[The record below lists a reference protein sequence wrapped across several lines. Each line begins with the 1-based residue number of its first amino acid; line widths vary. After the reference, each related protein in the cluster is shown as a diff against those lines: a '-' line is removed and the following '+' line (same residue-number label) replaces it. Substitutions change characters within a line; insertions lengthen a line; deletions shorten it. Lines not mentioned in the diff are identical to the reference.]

1 MDLTINGVTETWI
14 NKESPSTAIQKFW
27 TWCTECMAWYRLH
40 RSFLHISNTCR
51 SCNKEFYAREIP
63 RHGLLPGKD
72 SSKDVMHKRVL
83 IKRLRA
89 IQQSHPVASN
99 TRPSFWT
106 TCRNCGHRERFL
118 KLYVDKWFVCEKCHG
133 ETIAMEVLARSGEVL
148 FNKLFLEL
156 KPESKKNYSSALSC
170 GVKVGEKRKREE
182 EVAALSQNHSKPEG
196 AVDKNIRGFNGNGDE
211 ASSSGDNKVD
221 DNFGLCDSSSG
232 RDVQVQPKIAEC
244 GNLKFNDFDKL
255 REEVNFAVGQVWA
268 LYDTIDG
275 VARQYALIRKV
286 SVPSFGLRITYLEP
300 DPDDEEEIQW
310 FEEDLPVSAGK
321 FRLGKNQNTK
331 DRSLFSHV
339 THCNEGG
346 SNSCHFTVSPRKGE
360 TWALF
365 KNWDMNWSS
374 EPDSHR
380 NYEYEFVEI
389 LSDYYTDGAACVSVA
404 LLHKAKG
411 FASVFFRMGT
421 GEADT
426 SQILPQNMYQFSHMI
441 PSFKLTGT
449 EAKGLPKDAY
459 ELDQAALPEKIAEVT
474 IPSHLLAAPKPKQE
488 ELSFTINGKVF
499 QAGQIWS
506 YIGCFDNM
514 PRDYCRLYKI
524 SATQAFEQAPVYK
537 MHAFRFKATP
547 LPKDIIPWEERRYAD
562 KKMPVGWGTYLLT
575 QGSLALTLD
584 RFSHLIVPVK
594 ERNEYTIL
602 PKIGEVWAIYRFW
615 TPYLS
620 VYEMEKNYVDY
631 GIVEVLD
638 DALDYKVMA
647 LEPALQFEEDERKK
661 RVFRAAESKP
671 LDFDDDDGSGVIFT
685 IPRSKMLRFSHQIA
699 ASRVVKEIDGELKEL
714 FELDSTA
721 VPDPKRSKLLDSL
734 MDITIMNE
742 ASETS
747 TTAQSSDR
755 SMVWTICPFC
765 SVRYKSYI
773 SLLNKPTRCH
783 SCYLKFF
790 ASESVVKGTPAKDR
804 ATQTSFSTTEKS
816 VSSQKHITRS
826 SLVAPT
832 PKSHAPTPK
841 SQVQP
846 QTAPSS
852 LSPRFCAMCPSCK
865 LKYRFPIKWTN
876 KWFVCKCKKKFKT
889 VEVCSSSL
897 QQKTAT
903 SKNQKES
910 SPGLSCAVK
919 VGEKRQRN
927 ECGESYNAG
936 NRSVLHKNKR
946 VTINSGGA
954 RKDSESGKQ
963 VHVVDLSTTED
974 PISNAINLNQKM
986 DRNQDAQVG
995 TVVENSEDVV
1005 DNNRRGFND
1014 NGDAGRQEESG
1025 WGKLLHQV
1033 NCSEVALPDIIGNSG
1048 NLEVDKHSEDVLDKA
1063 VDNNRRGFNDD
1074 GDAAGRLE
1082 ASEWGKQLC
1091 EADRP
1096 EVTTLPNV
1104 ISNNQ
1109 KLNEKNKTPGL
1120 CDSGSGDVVPVQ
1132 PKMSEC
1138 AGLKFNDFNKRRE
1151 DAKFSEC
1158 QAITY
1163 LEPDPVDEKE
1173 IQWFEEDLPVSVGNF
1188 RFGKNQNT
1196 KDRSL
1201 FSHPI
1206 RCQGSIMTGNFTVS
1220 PRKGETWAIFKNW
1233 DIINWS
1239 SEPDSHRSYEYDIVE
1254 ILSNTTDEG
1263 VSVAVLHKAKG
1274 FASVFFRMGEA
1285 DVIQI
1290 PSQSLYR
1297 FSHNILSFKMKRVDI
1312 KGVPKD
1318 AYELD
1323 QAALPETI
1331 EERVVPCHLYAET
1344 KPEALCFPNK
1354 GKVFQTGQI
1363 WSFYSGG
1370 NDDTLPLH
1378 YCRIQKITLI
1388 QAFEEEAVFKLHVGR
1403 LKAKPFNGEV
1413 IQWEDKRM
1421 PVGCGTFL
1429 VRRINDVI
1437 TADDVSHQIVPQ
1449 TSLDG
1454 SEYTILPKIGEVWAV
1469 YRSWTCQKEF
1479 KEVGCCEY
1487 DIVEVL
1493 DDNLGYKVLALEHV
1507 LSSNEGEEKRILF
1520 RAAESRHTDCDG
1532 EDGTEVI
1539 FTIPKSKILRFSH
1552 QIPASRVTEE
1562 MQGELKEFF
1571 EVDCRALPTNVRRA
1585 QDH

>member
-1 MDLTINGVTETWI
+1 MDITINGVTETWI

-27 TWCTECMAWYRLH
+27 TWCTECMVWYRLH

-63 RHGLLPGKD
+63 RQGLLPGKD
-72 SSKDVMHKRVL
+72 SSSKDIMHKRVL
-83 IKRLRA
+83 IKRLRG

-133 ETIAMEVLARSGEVL
+133 ETIAMEVLARSGEAL

-156 KPESKKNYSSALSC
+156 KPGSKKNYSSGLSC
-170 GVKVGEKRKREE
+170 GVKVVGEKRKREE
-182 EVAALSQNHSKPEG
+182 VAA
-196 AVDKNIRGFNGNGDE
+196 NGDE
-211 ASSSGDNKVD
+211 ASSSGNAKVD

-232 RDVQVQPKIAEC
+232 GDVKPKIAEC
-244 GNLKFNDFDKL
+244 AADLKFNDFDKV

-268 LYDTIDG
+268 LYDTTDK
-275 VARQYALIRKV
+275 VPRQYALIRKV

-321 FRLGKNQNTK
+321 FRLGKNQNTQE
-331 DRSLFSHV
+331 RSLFSHV
-339 THCNEGG
+339 IHCNQG
-346 SNSCHFTVSPRKGE
+346 SNSGHITVSPRKGE

-365 KNWDMNWSS
+365 KNWDINWSS
-374 EPDSHR
+374 EPDFHR
-380 NYEYEFVEI
+380 SYEYEFLEI
-389 LSDYYTDGAACVSVA
+389 LSDYADGAAGVSVA
-404 LLHKAKG
+404 FLHKAKG

-421 GEADT
+421 GGDADGG
-426 SQILPQNMYQFSHMI
+426 QIPFHRLYRFSHMI

-449 EAKGLPKDAY
+449 DAKGVPKYAY
-459 ELDQAALPEKIAEVT
+459 ELDQAALPEKIPEVT
-474 IPSHLLAAPKPKQE
+474 VPSHLLAALKPKPE
-488 ELSFTINGKVF
+488 ELSFTINGKAF
-499 QAGQIWS
+499 EAGQIWS

-514 PRDYCRLYKI
+514 PRDYCRIYKI
-524 SATQAFEQAPVYK
+524 SLTQAFEQAPIYK

-547 LPKDIIPWEERRYAD
+547 FPKDITPWRHERYGE

-575 QGSLALTLD
+575 QGSLALTPD
-584 RFSHLIVPVK
+584 RFSHLIVPVTSK
-594 ERNEYTIL
+594 GSNEYTIL
-602 PKIGEVWAIYRFW
+602 PKVGEVWAIYRFW

-620 VYEMEKNYVDY
+620 ADEMEKNYVDY

-638 DALDYKVMA
+638 DALDYKVIA

-699 ASRVVKEIDGELKEL
+699 ASRVTKEIDGELKEL

-790 ASESVVKGTPAKDR
+790 ASESVFKGTPTKDK
-804 ATQTSFSTTEKS
+804 ATQTSLSTTEKS
-816 VSSQKHITRS
+816 VSSQNHITRS

-832 PKSHAPTPK
+832 PKSQAPSPKSHAPTPK
-841 SQVQP
+841 SHQVQP
-846 QTAPSS
+846 KTAPSS
-852 LSPRFCAMCPSCK
+852 LSPRFCAMCPFCK
-865 LKYRFPIKWTN
+865 FKYRFPI

-889 VEVCSSSL
+889 VEVSSSSL
-897 QQKTAT
+897 QPKKTAT
-903 SKNQKES
+903 SKNQGTHFSGKAS

-946 VTINSGGA
+946 VTTDSGGA
-954 RKDSESGKQ
+954 REDSESGKQ

-974 PISNAINLNQKM
+974 LMSNAINLNQKM

-1005 DNNRRGFND
+1005 GNNRRGFND

-1033 NCSEVALPDIIGNSG
+1033 NCSEVALLDIIGNSG

-1120 CDSGSGDVVPVQ
+1120 CDSGSGDAVPVQ

-1188 RFGKNQNT
+1188 RFGKNKNT

-1239 SEPDSHRSYEYDIVE
+1239 SEPDSHRKYEYDIVE
-1254 ILSNTTDEG
+1254 ILSNTIDEG
-1263 VSVAVLHKAKG
+1263 VSVAILHKAKG

-1297 FSHNILSFKMKRVDI
+1297 LSHNILSFKMKRVDI

-1323 QAALPETI
+1323 QAALPKAI
-1331 EERVVPCHLYAET
+1331 EESVVPSHLYAKP

-1378 YCRIQKITLI
+1378 YCRIQK
-1388 QAFEEEAVFKLHVGR
+1388 
-1403 LKAKPFNGEV
+1403 N
-1413 IQWEDKRM
+1413 
-1421 PVGCGTFL
+1421 
-1429 VRRINDVI
+1429 
-1437 TADDVSHQIVPQ
+1437 
-1449 TSLDG
+1449 
-1454 SEYTILPKIGEVWAV
+1454 
-1469 YRSWTCQKEF
+1469 
-1479 KEVGCCEY
+1479 
-1487 DIVEVL
+1487 
-1493 DDNLGYKVLALEHV
+1493 
-1507 LSSNEGEEKRILF
+1507 
-1520 RAAESRHTDCDG
+1520 
-1532 EDGTEVI
+1532 
-1539 FTIPKSKILRFSH
+1539 
-1552 QIPASRVTEE
+1552 
-1562 MQGELKEFF
+1562 
-1571 EVDCRALPTNVRRA
+1571 
-1585 QDH
+1585 

>member
-1 MDLTINGVTETWI
+1 MDITINGVTETWI
-14 NKESPSTAIQKFW
+14 NKESPSSDQTPPPSTAIQKFW

-40 RSFLHISNTCR
+40 RCFLHKSNTCR
-51 SCNKEFYAREIP
+51 SCNKEFLAREIP

-83 IKRLRA
+83 IKRLLG

-133 ETIAMEVLARSGEVL
+133 ETIAMEVLASSGEVL

-156 KPESKKNYSSALSC
+156 KPGRKKNYSSGLSC
-170 GVKVGEKRKREE
+170 GVKVVGEKSKRE
-182 EVAALSQNHSKPEG
+182 EVAALSQNHSKP
-196 AVDKNIRGFNGNGDE
+196 VDNNRRGFNDNGDE
-211 ASSSGDNKVD
+211 ASSSGNAKVD

-232 RDVQVQPKIAEC
+232 SNVKPKIAD
-244 GNLKFNDFDKL
+244 LKFNDFDKL
-255 REEVNFAVGQVWA
+255 RGEVNFAVGQVWA
-268 LYDTIDG
+268 LYDTTDK
-275 VARQYALIRKV
+275 VPRQYALIRKV

-300 DPDDEEEIQW
+300 DPDDEKEIQW
-310 FEEDLPVSAGK
+310 FEEDLPVSDGK
-321 FRLGKNQNTK
+321 FRLGKNQNTQE
-331 DRSLFSHV
+331 RSLFSHV
-339 THCNEGG
+339 IHCNEGG
-346 SNSCHFTVSPRKGE
+346 SNSGHFTVSPRKGE

-365 KNWDMNWSS
+365 KNWDINWSS

-380 NYEYEFVEI
+380 NYEYKFVEI

-449 EAKGLPKDAY
+449 EAKGVPKYAY

-474 IPSHLLAAPKPKQE
+474 VPSHLLAAPKPKPK

-499 QAGQIWS
+499 RAGQIWS

-514 PRDYCRLYKI
+514 PRNYCRIYKI
-524 SATQAFEQAPVYK
+524 SLTQAFEQAPIYK

-547 LPKDIIPWEERRYAD
+547 FPKDIIPWKEERYGE
-562 KKMPVGWGTYLLT
+562 KKMPVGWGTYFLT
-575 QGSLALTLD
+575 QGSLALTPD
-584 RFSHLIVPVK
+584 RFSHLIVPGTSK
-594 ERNEYTIL
+594 GSNEYTIL

-620 VYEMEKNYVDY
+620 ADEMEKNYVDY

-638 DALDYKVMA
+638 DAFDYKVLA
-647 LEPALQFEEDERKK
+647 LEPALQFKEDVRKK

-699 ASRVVKEIDGELKEL
+699 ASWVVKEIDGELKEL

-721 VPDPKRSKLLDSL
+721 DPKRRKLLDSL
-734 MDITIMNE
+734 MDITIMNELHREKE

-773 SLLNKPTRCH
+773 SLLNKPTRCQ
-783 SCYLKFF
+783 SCYLKFL
-790 ASESVVKGTPAKDR
+790 ASESLVKGTTTMDK
-804 ATQTSFSTTEKS
+804 ATQTSLSTIEKS
-816 VSSQKHITRS
+816 MCSQNHITRS
-826 SLVAPT
+826 NVV
-832 PKSHAPTPK
+832 APTPK

-846 QTAPSS
+846 QTATSS
-852 LSPRFCAMCPSCK
+852 LSPRLCAMCPFCK

-889 VEVCSSSL
+889 VEVSSSSP
-897 QQKTAT
+897 QQKAAT
-903 SKNQKES
+903 SKIQATHFSGKAS

-919 VGEKRQRN
+919 VGEKRQMN

-936 NRSVLHKNKR
+936 NCSALHKNKR
-946 VTINSGGA
+946 VTSDSGDA
-954 RKDSESGKQ
+954 REDSESVKQ

-986 DRNQDAQVG
+986 DRNQDTQVG

-1025 WGKLLHQV
+1025 WGKR
-1033 NCSEVALPDIIGNSG
+1033 NSIK
-1048 NLEVDKHSEDVLDKA
+1048 LIA

-1096 EVTTLPNV
+1096 EVTLPNV

-1120 CDSGSGDVVPVQ
+1120 CDSGSGDDVPVQ

-1158 QAITY
+1158 QAWALYDKADGMPRQYALIRKVSSPSFGLRITY

-1196 KDRSL
+1196 KDLSI
-1201 FSHPI
+1201 FSHAI

-1220 PRKGETWAIFKNW
+1220 PRKGETWALFKNW

-1239 SEPDSHRSYEYDIVE
+1239 SEPDFHRSYEYDIVE

-1263 VSVAVLHKAKG
+1263 VSVAFLHKAKG
-1274 FASVFFRMGEA
+1274 FASVFFRMGASEA
-1285 DVIQI
+1285 EVIQI
-1290 PSQSLYR
+1290 PSHSLYR
-1297 FSHNILSFKMKRVDI
+1297 FSHMISSFKMKRVDV
-1312 KGVPKD
+1312 KGVPKLRYLKQSKRESSLYIYTQRLNRKLF
-1318 AYELD
+1318 AFPIRGRSFKP
-1323 QAALPETI
+1323 ARSGRST
-1331 EERVVPCHLYAET
+1331 VVVMIACLSTTVGFRRSLLY
-1344 KPEALCFPNK
+1344 K
-1354 GKVFQTGQI
+1354 
-1363 WSFYSGG
+1363 
-1370 NDDTLPLH
+1370 
-1378 YCRIQKITLI
+1378 
-1388 QAFEEEAVFKLHVGR
+1388 R
-1403 LKAKPFNGEV
+1403 LRKN
-1413 IQWEDKRM
+1413 QCLNYM
-1421 PVGCGTFL
+1421 
-1429 VRRINDVI
+1429 
-1437 TADDVSHQIVPQ
+1437 
-1449 TSLDG
+1449 
-1454 SEYTILPKIGEVWAV
+1454 WA
-1469 YRSWTCQKEF
+1469 
-1479 KEVGCCEY
+1479 G
-1487 DIVEVL
+1487 
-1493 DDNLGYKVLALEHV
+1493 
-1507 LSSNEGEEKRILF
+1507 
-1520 RAAESRHTDCDG
+1520 
-1532 EDGTEVI
+1532 
-1539 FTIPKSKILRFSH
+1539 
-1552 QIPASRVTEE
+1552 
-1562 MQGELKEFF
+1562 
-1571 EVDCRALPTNVRRA
+1571 
-1585 QDH
+1585 

>member
-40 RSFLHISNTCR
+40 RSFFHMSNTCR

-63 RHGLLPGKD
+63 RQGLLPGKD
-72 SSKDVMHKRVL
+72 SSSKDIMHKRVL
-83 IKRLRA
+83 IKRLCG

-106 TCRNCGHRERFL
+106 SCRDCGHRERFL

-133 ETIAMEVLARSGEVL
+133 ETIAMEVLARSGEAL

-156 KPESKKNYSSALSC
+156 KPGSKKNYSSGLSC
-170 GVKVGEKRKREE
+170 GVKVVGEKRKREE
-182 EVAALSQNHSKPEG
+182 VAA
-196 AVDKNIRGFNGNGDE
+196 NGDE
-211 ASSSGDNKVD
+211 ASSSGNAKVD

-232 RDVQVQPKIAEC
+232 GDVKPKIAEC
-244 GNLKFNDFDKL
+244 AADLKFNDFDKV
-255 REEVNFAVGQVWA
+255 REEVNFAVGQVWP
-268 LYDTIDG
+268 LYDTTDK
-275 VARQYALIRKV
+275 VPRQYALIRKV

-321 FRLGKNQNTK
+321 FRLGKNQNTQE
-331 DRSLFSHV
+331 RSLFSHV
-339 THCNEGG
+339 IHCNEGG
-346 SNSCHFTVSPRKGE
+346 SNSGHITVSPRKGE

-524 SATQAFEQAPVYK
+524 SVTQAFEQAPVYK

-638 DALDYKVMA
+638 DALDYKVME

-721 VPDPKRSKLLDSL
+721 VSDPKRSKLLDSL

-790 ASESVVKGTPAKDR
+790 ASESVFKGIPTKDK
-804 ATQTSFSTTEKS
+804 ATQTSLSTTEKS
-816 VSSQKHITRS
+816 VSSQNHITRS

-832 PKSHAPTPK
+832 PKSQAPSPKSHAPTPK
-841 SQVQP
+841 SHQVQP
-846 QTAPSS
+846 KTAPSS
-852 LSPRFCAMCPSCK
+852 LSPRFCAMCPFCK
-865 LKYRFPIKWTN
+865 FKYRFPIKWTN

-889 VEVCSSSL
+889 VEVSSSSL
-897 QQKTAT
+897 QPKKTAT
-903 SKNQKES
+903 SKNQGTHFSGKAS

-927 ECGESYNAG
+927 KCGESYNAG

-946 VTINSGGA
+946 VTTDSGGA
-954 RKDSESGKQ
+954 REDSESGKQ

-974 PISNAINLNQKM
+974 LMSNAINLNQKM

-1487 DIVEVL
+1487 DVVEVL
-1493 DDNLGYKVLALEHV
+1493 DDDLGYKVLALEHV
-1507 LSSNEGEEKRILF
+1507 LSSGEGEVKRILF
-1520 RAAESRHTDCDG
+1520 GAAECRHTDCDG